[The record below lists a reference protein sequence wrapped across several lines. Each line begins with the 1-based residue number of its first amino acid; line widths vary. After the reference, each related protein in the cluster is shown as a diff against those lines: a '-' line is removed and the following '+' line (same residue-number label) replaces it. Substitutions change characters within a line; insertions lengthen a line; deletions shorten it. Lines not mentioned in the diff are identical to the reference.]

1 MNLYSINTIKQELL
15 FSPLVYRIKKSDYS
29 RLEAEAKKQMRS
41 VSNLSLYY
49 ILEGLKKD
57 EEKRA
62 EAQ

>member
-1 MNLYSINTIKQELL
+1 MAISDDKKKMLT
-15 FSPLVYRIKKSDYS
+15 VIKKSDYS